1 MAKGF
6 SEREK
11 EVIRQKLMDAAEV
24 CWGKYGLKKTSV
36 DELVQMANI
45 SKGSFYLFY
54 TTKEH
59 LFMDV
64 FERIDTRSKTELFNI
79 IQKAEGSKKEIFVS
93 VIKQMY
99 KEVQKTPWVLNMHNG
114 DLELLLRK
122 LPPERVERHLKDDTG
137 AVVELFKLLD
147 IDMKVDS
154 EVISGVMRSLFLML
168 LHKQEI
174 GDEIFEDVVNYMID
188 AIVIKL
194 FEGVQEK

>member
-24 CWGKYGLKKTSV
+24 CWGKFGLKKTSV
-36 DELVQMANI
+36 DELVRMVNI

-54 TTKEH
+54 ATKEH

-64 FERIDTRSKTELFNI
+64 FERIDTRSKTEMFNI
-79 IQKAEGSKKEIFVS
+79 MQKAEGSKKEIFVS

-188 AIVIKL
+188 AIIIKL

>member
-6 SEREK
+6 SESEK
-11 EVIRQKLMDAAEV
+11 AAIRQKLMDAAEL

-36 DELVQMANI
+36 DELVGIANI

-54 TTKEH
+54 PTKEH

-64 FERIDTRSKTELFNI
+64 FERIDTRTKTELFHMMQN
-79 IQKAEGSKKEIFVS
+79 ATGSKKEIFIS
-93 VIKQMY
+93 IIKQVL
-99 KEVQKTPWVLNMHNG
+99 KEIQKNPWILHMHQG

-122 LPPERVERHLKDDTG
+122 LPPERVEKHLKNDDSS
-137 AVVELFKLLD
+137 AVELLTLLD
-147 IDMKVDS
+147 IDANVNPEM
-154 EVISGVMRSLFLML
+154 ISGAMRSLFLML

-174 GDEIFEDVVNYMID
+174 GEEIFEDVMGYLLD
-188 AIVIKL
+188 ALVLKL